1 MGGGEQVGVGLEQS
15 LGGGGGQ
22 DDVGAPQQ
30 LLLLL
35 VESLEG
41 GQAGQVT
48 QVCQVGEG
56 VTSLARPASRQPQ
69 VRGHVLVI
77 AAITILQQ

>member
-1 MGGGEQVGVGLEQS
+1 MVSVGGGEQVGVGLEQP

-35 VESLEG
+35 VESL
-41 GQAGQVT
+41 
-48 QVCQVGEG
+48 
-56 VTSLARPASRQPQ
+56 
-69 VRGHVLVI
+69 
-77 AAITILQQ
+77 